1 MYPNYLI
8 DMSRASL
15 QAALQA
21 STLNMQLAQALLDM
35 SMRLIRVGVENQLGL
50 MHNAGERALTAT
62 VAVTPAQPVL
72 VESHAGRAA

>member
-35 SMRLIRVGVENQLGL
+35 SMRLIRVAVENQLGL
-50 MHNAGERALTAT
+50 MHSAGERALTAA
-62 VAVTPAQPVL
+62 VAVTPGQPVL
-72 VESHAGRAA
+72 VESHPGKAA